1 MQDLWRLSATDIA
14 ALIRSKKVSA
24 KEAAHGRAGAA
35 RCGQP
40 HDQRRGRSSA
50 GGGAGAGRGRS
61 MRRSRAARRSVRWRA
76 CRSPSRSI
84 SISRGSPPPTASRL
98 QRDVIAQSNSPVI
111 DNLRKAGAVILGRTN
126 CPAFSYRWFTTNLI
140 HGDTKN
146 PRDPGIT
153 PGGSSGGA
161 GAAVAAGIGHIAHGT
176 DIAGSIRYPAYA
188 CGVHGLRPTVGRIA
202 AFNAALPERTI
213 GPQISAVSG
222 PLART
227 IGDLR
232 IALAA
237 MSGKDVR
244 DPWWVPAPLEGP
256 AMPKRAALCLQ
267 PDGLETSAEVKA
279 AVADAGKRL
288 ERAGWMVEEVAT
300 PPLREAAD
308 LQTKLWLGDGYEAQ
322 LAAAEREG
330 DPGALACLRG
340 NRAKVFPFDAAAFS
354 KALTRRATLTR
365 EWLQFFETYSVLLI
379 PVSGELPF
387 PDGLDMRDEASFA
400 RVWRAQLTQI
410 AIPFMGLPALTVST
424 GLVGRVP
431 VGVQVVSGRLPRGSL
446 LARGRGDRGGRNAGR
461 ADRSRPV
468 VFEAKEHD
476 GWHQRFHGKVACR
489 RGRIP
494 EAVRGSGAPDRQHR
508 ERLRVHAAIQRP
520 RGAAPGTLP
529 ARLFGARISLQP
541 VRRPGTRRRQGDRT
555 VLRQQ
560 LCRHLSDV
568 RQDRRQRR
576 QCASAVSIFEERKI
590 RAARLVD
597 QMEFHQIP
605 GRSFGQGG
613 GAACAD
619 RHAGRSDKKEIEA
632 LL

>member
-1 MQDLWRLSATDIA
+1 MEDLWRLPAKDVA
-14 ALIRSKKVSA
+14 ALIKSKQVSA
-24 KEAAHGRAGAA
+24 KEAALAALARLDAVNPAINAVVDHRPADVLAQADAIDAAIARGEDAGALA
-35 RCGQP
+35 GVP
-40 HDQRRGRSSA
+40 VTVKANIDQVGFA
-50 GGGAGAGRGRS
+50 TTNGLK
-61 MRRSRAARRSVRWRA
+61 
-76 CRSPSRSI
+76 
-84 SISRGSPPPTASRL
+84 L
-98 QRDVIAQSNSPVI
+98 QRDIIAKTNSPVI

-202 AFNAALPERTI
+202 AFNASLPERTI

-237 MSGKDVR
+237 MSGHDAR
-244 DPWWVPAPLEGP
+244 DPWWVPAPLQGP
-256 AMPKRAALCLQ
+256 AKPKRAALCLQ
-267 PDGLETSAEVKA
+267 PDGLETVAEVKT

-288 ERAGWMVEEVAT
+288 ERAGWTVEEVET

-308 LQTKLWLGDGYEAQ
+308 LQTKLWLGDAYEAQ

-340 NRAKVFPFDAAAFS
+340 NRTKVFPFDADALS
-354 KALTRRATLTR
+354 KALIRRAILTR
-365 EWLQFFETYSVLLI
+365 EWLQFFETYSVLLM

-387 PDGLDMRDEASFA
+387 PDHLDRKDDASFE

-410 AIPFMGLPALTVST
+410 AIPFMGLPGLTVST

-431 VGVQVVSGRLPRGSL
+431 VGVQVVSGRYREDLCL
-446 LARGRGDRGGRNAGR
+446 LAG
-461 ADRSRPV
+461 
-468 VFEAKEHD
+468 EA
-476 GWHQRFHGKVACR
+476 
-489 RGRIP
+489 
-494 EAVRGSGAPDRQHR
+494 
-508 ERLRVHAAIQRP
+508 
-520 RGAAPGTLP
+520 
-529 ARLFGARISLQP
+529 
-541 VRRPGTRRRQGDRT
+541 
-555 VLRQQ
+555 
-560 LCRHLSDV
+560 
-568 RQDRRQRR
+568 
-576 QCASAVSIFEERKI
+576 
-590 RAARLVD
+590 
-597 QMEFHQIP
+597 
-605 GRSFGQGG
+605 
-613 GAACAD
+613 
-619 RHAGRSDKKEIEA
+619 IEA
-632 LL
+632 GGTPPSPVDPVS